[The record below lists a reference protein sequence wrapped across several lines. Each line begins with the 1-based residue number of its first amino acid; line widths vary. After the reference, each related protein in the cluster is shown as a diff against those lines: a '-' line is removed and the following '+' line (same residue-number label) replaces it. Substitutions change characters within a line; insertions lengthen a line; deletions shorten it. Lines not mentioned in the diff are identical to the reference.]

1 MNFGKKSIIV
11 TKIKFNIIFNILIL
25 YMSPLFMILMHITF
39 IMLFIVIYIDVKYNK
54 NHKLAS
60 NTLFVLIILTVLK
73 CFIFVDSYINN
84 ISTCDTAKNLMC

>member
-1 MNFGKKSIIV
+1 
-11 TKIKFNIIFNILIL
+11 
-25 YMSPLFMILMHITF
+25 MILMHITF

-84 ISTCDTAKNLMC
+84 ISTCDTAINLMC

>member
-1 MNFGKKSIIV
+1 
-11 TKIKFNIIFNILIL
+11 
-25 YMSPLFMILMHITF
+25 MILMHITF

-73 CFIFVDSYINN
+73 SFIFVNSYINN
-84 ISTCDTAKNLMC
+84 ISTCDTVKNLMC

>member
-1 MNFGKKSIIV
+1 
-11 TKIKFNIIFNILIL
+11 
-25 YMSPLFMILMHITF
+25 MILMHITF

-73 CFIFVDSYINN
+73 SFIFVNSYINN
-84 ISTCDTAKNLMC
+84 ISSCDTVKNLMC